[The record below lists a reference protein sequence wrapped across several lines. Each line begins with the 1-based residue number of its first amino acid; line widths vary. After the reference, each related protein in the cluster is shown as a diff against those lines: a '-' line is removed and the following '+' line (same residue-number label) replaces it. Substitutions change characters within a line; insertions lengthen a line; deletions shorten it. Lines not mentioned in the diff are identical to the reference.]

1 LTPGSRSPTSSN
13 AEAAKLAAFTKNA
26 GPAPTAA
33 TRAPASGARAIWE
46 MTAAD
51 HRALLAATSSSSS
64 TMLGSTVLAA
74 GLKNTPPAAS
84 PNATA

>member
-1 LTPGSRSPTSSN
+1 
-13 AEAAKLAAFTKNA
+13 
-26 GPAPTAA
+26 
-33 TRAPASGARAIWE
+33 

-51 HRALLAATSSSSS
+51 HRPELAAINSSSS
-64 TMLGSTVLAA
+64 TMPGSTELAA